1 MAKQKFCCKGVMRE
15 TGQRVSAV
23 VSADNK
29 ETAMKIAN
37 DHGVYVESLEIVRDS
52 APVDD
57 DEEDAMDRIDEII
70 KADDDDLDDEL
81 DDFADE
87 ATSPGSPSTKSCPYC
102 GEQVLAVAIKCKHC
116 GTYLGKKAGM
126 TDGSVPSQSASP
138 AVWAIG
144 GGAAAVVLVVLLV
157 LSLVFFLR
165 GRDIAPESPI
175 APVAS
180 TPSPSP
186 PPTTPAKTE
195 ESKPSADEI
204 AYATKLAAFLDGVD
218 ETAKMLEKV
227 PKPDEYLKQSEALKK
242 RFEAIPPPPGASW
255 AKQTDA
261 SSRKI
266 LELANMLNYSLT
278 TLEMAMEAL
287 GQSPGDSPE
296 GREACRQAAEQ
307 VRQLVSTIR
316 NLIPPECLA
325 KPQ

>member
-1 MAKQKFCCKGVMRE
+1 MAKQKFCCKGVVRK

-29 ETAMKIAN
+29 ETALKIAN
-37 DHGVYVESLEIVRDS
+37 DHGVYVESLEIVQNS
-52 APVDD
+52 APGD
-57 DEEDAMDRIDEII
+57 DEEDMMDRIDEII

-81 DDFADE
+81 DDFADD
-87 ATSPGSPSTKSCPYC
+87 APSQPSSSTKVCPYC
-102 GEQVLAVAIKCKHC
+102 GEQILAVAIKCKHC
-116 GTYLGKKAGM
+116 GSYQGKKAGT
-126 TDGSVPSQSASP
+126 TDRGAPARSASP
-138 AVWAIG
+138 MVWAIVI
-144 GGAAAVVLVVLLV
+144 GAAAIVLLFVIGSIISYV
-157 LSLVFFLR
+157 LSDS
-165 GRDIAPESPI
+165 DIDPEP
-175 APVAS
+175 PVAS
-180 TPSPSP
+180 TSP
-186 PPTTPAKTE
+186 PTPAPRPTVE
-195 ESKPSADEI
+195 KPKPTVDEI

-218 ETAKMLEKV
+218 ETAKLLEGV
-227 PKPDEYLKQSEALKK
+227 PKPDEYLKQSESLKK

-255 AKQTDA
+255 ANQTAA

-266 LELANMLNYSLT
+266 LELVNMLTYSLT